1 MEQVKYAIL
10 GIVQGITE
18 FFPVSSSGHL
28 AIAHRILG
36 VGADL
41 GFDTAVHLGT
51 GLAVVIFYF
60 RELLVYAADAFSST
74 VRFKGRRNSWDS
86 IGGGR
91 LLLLLVITSLP
102 AAFAGFLLQDKVEA
116 AFSSPW
122 AVSVFLCVT
131 GFVLILASRGRE
143 GRITKPAQTTAQVA
157 LIVGLSQAIAL
168 FPGISRS
175 GMTIAAGL
183 MCGFTAQWAIDY
195 SMMAS
200 LPVIIGAFLLQAAQ
214 GSLDFSGVYG
224 LNAGIGI
231 AASLITGLFA
241 IALLKKLAVRRKLAP
256 FAIWVFIAAAA
267 NIVLN
272 LTTGI

>member
-183 MCGFTAQWAIDY
+183 MCGFTAQWAVDY
-195 SMMAS
+195 SMSIWAKCRNRDS
-200 LPVIIGAFLLQAAQ
+200 SKPYYGAFRDSVTKEACRKKKA
-214 GSLDFSGVYG
+214 GSFC
-224 LNAGIGI
+224 NMGIHCRG
-231 AASLITGLFA
+231 SEYST
-241 IALLKKLAVRRKLAP
+241 
-256 FAIWVFIAAAA
+256 
-267 NIVLN
+267 
-272 LTTGI
+272 